1 MIKSAILV
9 IVIST
14 SLTTCHWAKPLTV
27 KEKNVIEHLTSR
39 MKTRCAGRYIVDL
52 PRELLVDGNITIND
66 VRITSSPEKDLRSFQ
81 AMLVR
86 REFRLREKKSRDAY
100 PFLYKVGKGTSEHT
114 KYFVS
119 RERTD
124 NYPDF
129 RKIEAYKWD
138 NGYAIKL
145 EIDAR
150 DYTDPDRTSDSLV
163 QKIGITNDVPQK
175 LDLVL
180 NFLDRVRG
188 RSEDDI
194 PSEPGVCFFGGF
206 MKGEALRNVE
216 TENVKTVYTMLHN
229 PDAFFKIE
237 TDTDIQEDTTLLE
250 RSRAFNVYALHFNVK
265 TLRRGVVD
273 LPNLPAE
280 EWLTS
285 ANTLEGA
292 PGHYLTLEANTKIG
306 SPRTPFLMLNFK
318 TGVATYALETSPKS
332 SSLSDNEVVG
342 LWDAVTRTLRPR
354 PNGF

>member
-1 MIKSAILV
+1 MQTHCV
-9 IVIST
+9 
-14 SLTTCHWAKPLTV
+14 
-27 KEKNVIEHLTSR
+27 
-39 MKTRCAGRYIVDL
+39 GRYIVDL

-86 REFRLREKKSRDAY
+86 REFRLREKKSRDKY
-100 PFLYKVGKGTSEHT
+100 PFLHKVGKGTFEHT

-124 NYPDF
+124 KDPNF

-150 DYTDPDRTSDSLV
+150 DYTDPDRTSDRLV
-163 QKIGITNDVPQK
+163 QKIGIANDVPQK

-188 RSEDDI
+188 RSEKDI

-206 MKGEALRNVE
+206 MKGEALKTVE
-216 TENVKTVYTMLHN
+216 TEKVRYGYAMLRN
-229 PDAFFKIE
+229 PDVIFSISTH
-237 TDTDIQEDTTLLE
+237 TDLQLDTTLLQ
-250 RSRAFNVYALHFNVK
+250 RSRSLGVIEALQHFNVRM
-265 TLRRGVVD
+265 LRKGIVN
-273 LPNLPAE
+273 LPYQPAE
-280 EWLTS
+280 EVLMS
-285 ANTLEGA
+285 ATTIRGT
-292 PGHYLTLEANTKIG
+292 PGHNLMLEANSQIASTR
-306 SPRTPFLMLNFK
+306 SPLVRFDLDTGITNIALKTP
-318 TGVATYALETSPKS
+318 PKS